1 MGNRIK
7 YCLSLLLVVWMAL
20 PTQYIQGQG
29 IADKVWFNG
38 LGRAFFAQDRLK
50 GDVLEQDTTTNRS
63 SNGGHML
70 LDLNIHVNPNPKLEI
85 SSILR
90 FRTAF
95 GGFWGAGTTV
105 QLRQLYLRGI
115 VGKGIH
121 YSVGDL
127 YLKQSRFTLFNNRQE
142 GTAHQASIFT
152 PYSDIVNY
160 ENFYQDENW
169 RLQGM
174 QTNFT
179 VEFTR
184 FIRAIDF
191 DGFIARNRGAVWLG
205 KPDELFAGSSIKL
218 RQSKAFDL
226 GFNAVNLFEIAST
239 SNGSTSFHNP
249 VGTLTANYR
258 LGNDSMT
265 VEFFAEAGMS
275 TLRRLGDSLAPADL
289 KGNFVEGGVSFNLP
303 KKALKIQLAY
313 RAVSPGFRSAG
324 AQTKRFMFDGS
335 NTVFPRLTDAQVLRP
350 TSAFDILAD
359 DLRYNQ
365 ALSQNLMTFDPKYNN
380 STPYGDATPNRA
392 GLHLRAD
399 YAPKSEKIAANL
411 ELGMSGELQGQGTLQ
426 LKRFLLGRV
435 GTDVNLHKMLAWKQK
450 LVLTAGLRFE
460 QTQRGGDSLEQL
472 RLTSLLA
479 DVGVSAEVVQNLEV
493 MMGVKLFQARG
504 NEYLT
509 ERNKYGE
516 LVDLPIYLVN
526 ETHGIYA
533 AGVRYNF
540 RDDIYLQL
548 ACNWINVHDR
558 NGALPKYQIQRFLL
572 VFNMNL

>member
-1 MGNRIK
+1 
-7 YCLSLLLVVWMAL
+7 
-20 PTQYIQGQG
+20 
-29 IADKVWFNG
+29 
-38 LGRAFFAQDRLK
+38 
-50 GDVLEQDTTTNRS
+50 
-63 SNGGHML
+63 ML

-258 LGNDSMT
+258 LGNDSMM

-289 KGNFVEGGVSFNLP
+289 KGNFVEGGVSLNLP
-303 KKALKIQLAY
+303 KK
-313 RAVSPGFRSAG
+313 GFEDPIGLPCRES
-324 AQTKRFMFDGS
+324 R
-335 NTVFPRLTDAQVLRP
+335 
-350 TSAFDILAD
+350 
-359 DLRYNQ
+359 
-365 ALSQNLMTFDPKYNN
+365 LSQR
-380 STPYGDATPNRA
+380 GRA
-392 GLHLRAD
+392 
-399 YAPKSEKIAANL
+399 
-411 ELGMSGELQGQGTLQ
+411 
-426 LKRFLLGRV
+426 
-435 GTDVNLHKMLAWKQK
+435 
-450 LVLTAGLRFE
+450 
-460 QTQRGGDSLEQL
+460 
-472 RLTSLLA
+472 
-479 DVGVSAEVVQNLEV
+479 
-493 MMGVKLFQARG
+493 
-504 NEYLT
+504 
-509 ERNKYGE
+509 
-516 LVDLPIYLVN
+516 N
-526 ETHGIYA
+526 ETFH
-533 AGVRYNF
+533 V
-540 RDDIYLQL
+540 
-548 ACNWINVHDR
+548 
-558 NGALPKYQIQRFLL
+558 
-572 VFNMNL
+572 